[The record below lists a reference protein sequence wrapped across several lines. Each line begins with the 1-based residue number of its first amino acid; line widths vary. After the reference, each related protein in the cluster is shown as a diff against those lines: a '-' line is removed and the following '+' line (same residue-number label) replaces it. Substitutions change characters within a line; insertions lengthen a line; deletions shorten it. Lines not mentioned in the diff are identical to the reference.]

1 MFSVRI
7 SLLAAAAVLL
17 LLSGPA
23 RAADEDI
30 ARETVE
36 LKKGDRVIFF
46 GDSLTALAVK
56 DRHVPTGKGYVPL
69 VREALKD
76 KGVEVDAVATG
87 GHKVT
92 DLLKRVDRD
101 VIARKP
107 TVVVIQIG
115 VNDAGAGVTPAQFKG
130 QLEELI
136 DKLRK
141 GGAQV
146 VQCTCTCRREG
157 YDPKDVLD
165 KKLDALADAART
177 IAREKKLPLVD
188 LREAFIDYWKKN
200 NPDNK
205 PKGFLT
211 YDGNHW
217 TEAGHQ
223 YVAEQMLKKFKVAK

>member
-1 MFSVRI
+1 MKSIWLF
-7 SLLAAAAVLL
+7 AVLL
-17 LLSGPA
+17 LALAPAA
-23 RAADEDI
+23 RAVAEDAPRQQI
-30 ARETVE
+30 E
-36 LKKGDRVIFF
+36 LKKGDKVLFF

-56 DRHVPTGKGYVPL
+56 DPRVPEGKGYVPL

-76 KGVEVDAVATG
+76 KGIEVDAVATG

-92 DLLKRVDRD
+92 DLLKRVDKD

-115 VNDAGAGVTPAQFKG
+115 VNDAGAGVTPEQFKG

-136 DKLRK
+136 DKLQK
-141 GGAQV
+141 GGSQV
-146 VQCTCTCRREG
+146 IQCTCTCRREG
-157 YDPKDVLD
+157 YDPKDALD
-165 KKLDALADAART
+165 KKLDALADAARA
-177 IAREKKLPLVD
+177 IAREKKLSLVD
-188 LREAFIDYWKKN
+188 LREAFIEYWKKN

-223 YVAEQMLKKFKVAK
+223 YVAEQMLKKFTVAK